1 MNKGSCIIV
10 GRCAD
15 YLLKDRKDV
24 LKIFIYGDM
33 DTRKKRIVE
42 VYKEASEEAADLI
55 KKTDKRR
62 SAYYNH
68 YLGNVFGN
76 AENYD
81 ICLNSSVLGIEE
93 CVRIIERLYAEV

>member
-33 DTRKKRIVE
+33 DTRKKRIVG

-55 KKTDKRR
+55 KKQIRGVQHIIIIIQEKFLEMRKIMI
-62 SAYYNH
+62 
-68 YLGNVFGN
+68 F
-76 AENYD
+76 
-81 ICLNSSVLGIEE
+81 VLT
-93 CVRIIERLYAEV
+93 AAF